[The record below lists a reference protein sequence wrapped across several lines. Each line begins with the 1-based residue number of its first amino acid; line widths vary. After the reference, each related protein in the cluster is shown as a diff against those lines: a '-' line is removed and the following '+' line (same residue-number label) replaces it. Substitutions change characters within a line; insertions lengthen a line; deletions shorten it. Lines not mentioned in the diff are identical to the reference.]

1 MGSNF
6 NIFDPSQWA
15 NVTGF
20 GVMVAGAV
28 ITLVGVAAK
37 FVGSALWGDWLD
49 ETHGR
54 GSIDDLWES

>member
-1 MGSNF
+1 MASNF

-15 NVTGF
+15 NVTGYA
-20 GVMVAGAV
+20 VLAVVALLTIIG
-28 ITLVGVAAK
+28 TAK

-49 ETHGR
+49 EAHGR